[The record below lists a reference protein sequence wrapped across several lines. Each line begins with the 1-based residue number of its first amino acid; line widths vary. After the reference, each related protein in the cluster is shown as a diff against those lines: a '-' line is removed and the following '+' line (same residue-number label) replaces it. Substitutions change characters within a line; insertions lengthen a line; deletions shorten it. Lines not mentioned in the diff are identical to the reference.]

1 MKLSKVWQDLG
12 KRNIL
17 IITTIMVASIA
28 GVIFFLPDILPNPY
42 FGSILALIVILGAW
56 SIHRATHSHKS
67 ESSTG

>member
-17 IITTIMVASIA
+17 IIIIMVASIV
-28 GVIFFLPDILPNPY
+28 GVIFFLSYILPNPY